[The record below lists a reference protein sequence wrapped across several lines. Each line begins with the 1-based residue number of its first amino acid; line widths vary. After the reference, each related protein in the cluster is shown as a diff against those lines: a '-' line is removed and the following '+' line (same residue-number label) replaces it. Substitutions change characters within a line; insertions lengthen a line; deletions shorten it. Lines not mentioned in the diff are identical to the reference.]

1 MPKTTRDR
9 CITPSFSPSTYHR
22 GKLMDGEGAYTI
34 TSHNSILW
42 KEISNSHK
50 VLDRPRKSSHPVR
63 PFLTFRQVSGRVLEY
78 LPPAGCSLGA
88 AIQDVGAT
96 AHPRASLE
104 PCTYGLPI
112 GSVALATVI
121 PGLGAAIADP
131 SAVPRSAPAPRQR
144 ACCKLWYKPT
154 GCTMDRRFS
163 RSTRTFSIMGVPPN
177 WRRQRRPPCLT
188 SRQRQKFAAG
198 PARSVSLIEQ

>member
-1 MPKTTRDR
+1 M
-9 CITPSFSPSTYHR
+9 
-22 GKLMDGEGAYTI
+22 
-34 TSHNSILW
+34 SHNFLLW
-42 KEISNSHK
+42 KAISNSHK
-50 VLDRPRKSSHPVR
+50 VLDRPRKSSHPFR

-112 GSVALATVI
+112 GSVAFATVI
-121 PGLGAAIADP
+121 PGLGRQSLIRQQCRDPLLRRGKGPVANSGIGPQAARWTDASAARQGRHP
-131 SAVPRSAPAPRQR
+131 SWGPSELETTKSAAMPDEP
-144 ACCKLWYKPT
+144 
-154 GCTMDRRFS
+154 
-163 RSTRTFSIMGVPPN
+163 STPEICDS
-177 WRRQRRPPCLT
+177 
-188 SRQRQKFAAG
+188 

>member
-1 MPKTTRDR
+1 MEMRRARLLSGRPTVHCRASFYILSQHGICWVRSKT
-9 CITPSFSPSTYHR
+9 H
-22 GKLMDGEGAYTI
+22 KL
-34 TSHNSILW
+34 LFW
-42 KEISNSHK
+42 KAVSNSHK
-50 VLDRPRKSSHPVR
+50 VLDRPRKSSHPFR

-112 GSVALATVI
+112 GSVAFATVI
-121 PGLGAAIADP
+121 PGLEAAIADP

-163 RSTRTFSIMGVPPN
+163 RSTRTFSIMG
-177 WRRQRRPPCLT
+177 
-188 SRQRQKFAAG
+188 
-198 PARSVSLIEQ
+198 SLRTGDDKVGRHA